1 MPNIKQTND
10 NIDELLVMCGFL
22 EVRKLADDAHDELHK
37 NCDGI
42 ATAND
47 SNWGHTHVTGGHHH
61 SHNVPKSVA
70 AVAWVVIFGD
80 GLHNFADGLAIGE
93 NFCN

>member
-1 MPNIKQTND
+1 
-10 NIDELLVMCGFL
+10 MCYFL

-42 ATAND
+42 VPASDT
-47 SNWGHTHVTGGHHH
+47 NWGHTHVSGGHHH
-61 SHNVPKSVA
+61 SHDVPKSVA

-93 NFCN
+93 NL